1 MRTLVFAE
9 QALLATD
16 SVQLVSNSVRDEL
29 SKRPFE
35 SEQSLALRHNKSIKT
50 HINSMLYDFYHLN
63 NNVVP
68 TLVPD

>member
-1 MRTLVFAE
+1 MRTLGFAE

-35 SEQSLALRHNKSIKT
+35 SEQSLALRQKIQAPA
-50 HINSMLYDFYHLN
+50 MGLLFFA
-63 NNVVP
+63 
-68 TLVPD
+68 

>member
-1 MRTLVFAE
+1 MRTLGFAE

-35 SEQSLALRHNKSIKT
+35 SEQSLALRQKIQAPAMGLLFFENAYTIS
-50 HINSMLYDFYHLN
+50 
-63 NNVVP
+63 
-68 TLVPD
+68 